1 MGSLMSIMKSKSQ
14 IPGWAILV
22 LVLAIALLAAVTI
35 AMIHQYANE
44 SRQAE
49 LLLSRL
55 KGQSYHLDALE
66 WQFERR
72 PDPKLRE
79 EVQQVKSQ
87 IAQTFDELMLLDPGE
102 ERLQQLHKTQLE
114 FETDMDEMFRLIA
127 AGDLE

>member
-1 MGSLMSIMKSKSQ
+1 MSIIKNKSQ

-22 LVLAIALLAAVTI
+22 LALAVALLAAITV
-35 AMIHQYANE
+35 AMLHQYADE

-72 PDPKLRE
+72 PDPELLE
-79 EVQQVKSQ
+79 EAGKVKNQ

-102 ERLQQLHKTQLE
+102 ER
-114 FETDMDEMFRLIA
+114 
-127 AGDLE
+127 